1 MLKSNNF
8 TTTKYANTI
17 RNLFFC
23 LLSLD
28 FLSLSFRFV
37 ISVWKMEIHGGACFA
52 VPTISAIGLVVRERP
67 VYEPERPFS
76 CSMADLQKPRE
87 KSKQFKAF
95 PTSRPTVKKLIMT
108 GKSPLNGK
116 YLKSQW
122 LPQNIRKGSGLFE
135 VILLVTT
142 KDPKKRELRKFSA
155 KPPAA
160 ELVDVGNSSR
170 HRRKNLSL
178 DKKNPPI

>member
-1 MLKSNNF
+1 
-8 TTTKYANTI
+8 
-17 RNLFFC
+17 
-23 LLSLD
+23 
-28 FLSLSFRFV
+28 
-37 ISVWKMEIHGGACFA
+37 MEIYGGACFA

-87 KSKQFKAF
+87 KNGNNLRHFPIAVQRSKNF
-95 PTSRPTVKKLIMT
+95 IMS
-108 GKSPLNGK
+108 GPPLNGK
-116 YLKSQW
+116 CLKSQW
-122 LPQNIRKGSGLFE
+122 LQLNIKKEKDFLKLFCWLPPR
-135 VILLVTT
+135 IRM
-142 KDPKKRELRKFSA
+142 PKKRELRKFSA

-170 HRRKNLSL
+170 HRKNLSL